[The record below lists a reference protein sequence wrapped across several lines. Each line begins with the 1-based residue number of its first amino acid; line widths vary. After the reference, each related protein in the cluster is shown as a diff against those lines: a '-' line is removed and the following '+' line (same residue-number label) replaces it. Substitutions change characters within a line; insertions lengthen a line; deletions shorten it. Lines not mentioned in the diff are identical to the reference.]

1 MTRRRPV
8 LIVQRYD
15 YERLRNVRERFAQ
28 EGGDVVPDRRAL
40 DRRSPDPRSPDRRRA
55 GRRTKWAAKFPSSS
69 FMVVPSDFSDQW
81 GAPAPSD
88 LLTNK
93 IPLAASDHL
102 SVVPGPVQAKYD
114 SYKIAV
120 ERARRYVSFAHVD
133 LWYTEDRAT
142 FVLLGMHRPAPASFT
157 DADSDR

>member
-40 DRRSPDPRSPDRRRA
+40 DRRSPDRRRA

-69 FMVVPSDFSDQW
+69 FMVVPSDFSDQ
-81 GAPAPSD
+81 
-88 LLTNK
+88 
-93 IPLAASDHL
+93 
-102 SVVPGPVQAKYD
+102 
-114 SYKIAV
+114 
-120 ERARRYVSFAHVD
+120 
-133 LWYTEDRAT
+133 
-142 FVLLGMHRPAPASFT
+142 
-157 DADSDR
+157 